1 MWQSLLIR
9 KALPLT
15 ISYLLLIITSMA
27 FDYLLH
33 HFRLGSA
40 GRYFGVAGTLFFL
53 FSFIYSARKK
63 KIIPCGPVKRFLQ
76 LHCNAGWIATLLIL
90 VHSGIH
96 FNALLPWAATALMM
110 IVTASGH
117 IGQHLI
123 RRFRNEAKLKKQ
135 QLGIAT
141 PPDDA
146 LDRQLFWDSLTV
158 KALDRWRT
166 VHMPLVT
173 FLTILTLMHVVTI
186 LCFSN
191 RTTWLN

>member
-9 KALPLT
+9 KAFPLT
-15 ISYLLLIITSMA
+15 VSYLLLIAAAMA
-27 FDYLLH
+27 LDSLLH
-33 HFRLGSA
+33 QFRLELA
-40 GRYFGVAGTLFFL
+40 GRYLGVAGTLFFL
-53 FSFIYSARKK
+53 LSFIYSARKK
-63 KIIPCGPVKRFLQ
+63 KIIPKGPVKRFLQ

-117 IGQHLI
+117 VGQHLV
-123 RRFRNEAKLKKQ
+123 RQFRSEAKLKKQ
-135 QLGIAT
+135 QLGIDA

-146 LDRQLFWDSLTV
+146 LDRELFWNSVTV

-166 VHMPLVT
+166 MHMPLVV
-173 FLTILTLMHVVTI
+173 FLAVLTLAHVASI
-186 LCFSN
+186 LVFSSRAN
-191 RTTWLN
+191 WM

>member
-9 KALPLT
+9 KAFPLT
-15 ISYLLLIITSMA
+15 VSYLLLIAAAIALDS
-27 FDYLLH
+27 LLH
-33 HFRLGSA
+33 QFRLELA
-40 GRYFGVAGTLFFL
+40 GRYLGVAGTLFFL
-53 FSFIYSARKK
+53 LSFIYSARKK
-63 KIIPCGPVKRFLQ
+63 KIILKGPVKRFLQ

-117 IGQHLI
+117 VGQHLV
-123 RRFRNEAKLKKQ
+123 RKFRSEAKLKKQ
-135 QLGIAT
+135 QLGIDA

-146 LDRQLFWDSLTV
+146 LDRELFWDSVTV

-166 VHMPLVT
+166 VHMPLVV
-173 FLTILTLMHVVTI
+173 FLAVLTLAHIASI
-186 LCFSN
+186 LVFSN
-191 RTTWLN
+191 RATWM

>member
-9 KALPLT
+9 KAFPLT
-15 ISYLLLIITSMA
+15 ISYLLLIAASIA
-27 FDYLLH
+27 LDYLLH
-33 HFRLGSA
+33 QFRLELA
-40 GRYFGVAGTLFFL
+40 GRYLGVAGTLFFL

-63 KIIPCGPVKRFLQ
+63 KIIPKGPVKRFLQ

-117 IGQHLI
+117 VGQHLV
-123 RRFRNEAKLKKQ
+123 RKFRSEAKLKKQ
-135 QLGIAT
+135 QLGIDT

-146 LDRQLFWDSLTV
+146 LDRELFWDSVTV
-158 KALDRWRT
+158 KALDQWRT
-166 VHMPLVT
+166 VHMPLVV
-173 FLTILTLMHVVTI
+173 FLVLLTLAHIASI
-186 LCFSN
+186 LVFSN
-191 RTTWLN
+191 RATWM

>member
-9 KALPLT
+9 KAFPLT
-15 ISYLLLIITSMA
+15 ISYLLLIAASIA
-27 FDYLLH
+27 LDALLH
-33 HFRLGSA
+33 QFRLELA
-40 GRYFGVAGTLFFL
+40 GRYLGVAGTLFFL

-63 KIIPCGPVKRFLQ
+63 KIIPTGPVKRFLQ

-117 IGQHLI
+117 VGQHLV
-123 RRFRNEAKLKKQ
+123 RKFRSEAKLKKQ
-135 QLGIAT
+135 QLGIDA

-146 LDRQLFWDSLTV
+146 LDRELFWDSVTV

-173 FLTILTLMHVVTI
+173 FLAALTLAHIASI
-186 LCFSN
+186 LVFAN
-191 RTTWLN
+191 RATWM

>member
-15 ISYLLLIITSMA
+15 MSYLILIVTSMA

-33 HFRLGSA
+33 HFRLGSV

-63 KIIPCGPVKRFLQ
+63 KVIPNGPVKRFLQ
-76 LHCNAGWIATLLIL
+76 LHCTAGWIATLLIL

-117 IGQHLI
+117 VGQHLI

-135 QLGIAT
+135 QLGIT
-141 PPDDA
+141 TTPDDA
-146 LDRQLFWDSLTV
+146 LDRQLIWDSVTV
-158 KALDRWRT
+158 KALERWRT
-166 VHMPLVT
+166 VHMPLVA
-173 FLTILTLMHVVTI
+173 FLAILSLMHVVTI

-191 RTTWLN
+191 WTTWLK

>member
-1 MWQSLLIR
+1 MWQSILIR

-15 ISYLLLIITSMA
+15 LSYFLLIAASMA

-33 HFRLGSA
+33 RFRLEPI
-40 GRYFGVAGTLFFL
+40 GRYLGIAGTLFFL
-53 FSFIYSARKK
+53 FSFIYSARKQ
-63 KIIPCGPVKRFLQ
+63 KIIPIGPVKRFLQ
-76 LHCNAGWIATLLIL
+76 LHCNAGWISTLLIL

-117 IGQHLI
+117 VGQHLV

-135 QLGIAT
+135 QLGIDT

-146 LDRQLFWDSLTV
+146 IDRELFWDSVTV
-158 KALDRWRT
+158 KALERWRT
-166 VHMPLVT
+166 VHMPLVA
-173 FLTILTLMHVVTI
+173 FLVVLTLMHVVTI
-186 LCFSN
+186 LSFTNWS
-191 RTTWLN
+191 TWLK